1 MVKIK
6 DRPKACPYIQGV
18 SEEYFRKEKDM
29 IDLHTHTILS
39 DGCLIASE
47 LVRRA
52 VVAGYKAIAITD
64 HVDSSNIDLIL
75 PGIVKVSEVLN
86 KYWKIK
92 VIPGVEITHVPL
104 EIFSEMVTSARDL
117 GAKIVVAHGESP
129 VEPVIEGTNKAA
141 ILAGVDIL
149 AHPGYISTEV
159 AALAVDR
166 DVFLELTT
174 RRGHSNTNK
183 HVFDVAR
190 LTGVR
195 LVVNTDSHSPDDL
208 LTPEKFNNIFKDIDA
223 PEGFSE
229 LVYNNS
235 MELVKAIG

>member
-1 MVKIK
+1 
-6 DRPKACPYIQGV
+6 
-18 SEEYFRKEKDM
+18 M
-29 IDLHTHTILS
+29 IDLHSHTILS

-64 HVDSSNIDLIL
+64 HVDSSNIDLVL
-75 PGIVKVSEVLN
+75 PGIIKVSEVLN

-104 EIFSEMVTSARDL
+104 EIFPDMVIYAREL
-117 GAKIVVAHGESP
+117 GAKMVVAHGESP

-159 AALAVDR
+159 AALAVDKN
-166 DVFLELTT
+166 VFLELTT

-183 HVFDVAR
+183 HVFDIAR
-190 LTGVR
+190 LVGAR

-208 LTPEKFNNIFKDIDA
+208 LTKEKFNNIFSEIGA
-223 PEGFSE
+223 PEGFRE
-229 LVYNNS
+229 EVYNNS
-235 MELVKAIG
+235 EDLVKAIA